1 MISCIHFIRHGI
13 TEGIQ
18 NRWYYGSTDMPLV
31 EEGVKVLTSADRW
44 YGVTYAAD
52 KPVVMDALHAMQEA
66 GLYPDG
72 LWG

>member
-31 EEGVKVLTSADRW
+31 EEGVNEVLDLKANNI
-44 YGVTYAAD
+44 Y
-52 KPVVMDALHAMQEA
+52 PLALV
-66 GLYPDG
+66 D
-72 LWG
+72 